1 MLALSLYPVTS
12 EGLDRVLKALEDIP
26 ERFKDSPDLVVEL
39 ILVATYSWYDC
50 CLQSLKSLGRG
61 SFLSFLLMLQHKCLE
76 VRSKLSRPAGSY
88 RTATAN
94 GFRQRPR

>member
-1 MLALSLYPVTS
+1 MTMLALSLYPVTS

-50 CLQSLKSLGRG
+50 CLQ
-61 SFLSFLLMLQHKCLE
+61 
-76 VRSKLSRPAGSY
+76 
-88 RTATAN
+88 
-94 GFRQRPR
+94 